1 MGGIAEP
8 LERVLILIPVGV
20 LANDEVPDCDSSV
33 RSTDACHLPN
43 DPTGAFD
50 VMERQPANHDVERV
64 GRTRDVL
71 GVTSDEVD
79 VLCLPFSLRLSCDFE
94 RRSRQIYSDHR
105 LTAIG
110 EAERHVTG
118 AGSDLEYAVARV
130 DVSCFNQASDSLR
143 IAHRRG
149 RRVCIS
155 LFRKRVEQFA
165 YDRTGQSCAT
175 VTRIQERVRMG

>member
-1 MGGIAEP
+1 
-8 LERVLILIPVGV
+8 
-20 LANDEVPDCDSSV
+20 
-33 RSTDACHLPN
+33 
-43 DPTGAFD
+43 
-50 VMERQPANHDVERV
+50 MERQPANHDVERV

-130 DVSCFNQASDSLR
+130 DVSCLLQPGER
-143 IAHRRG
+143 
-149 RRVCIS
+149 
-155 LFRKRVEQFA
+155 FA
-165 YDRTGQSCAT
+165 PDRSP
-175 VTRIQERVRMG
+175 TRSPRMHQPVS

>member
-1 MGGIAEP
+1 MIDFHAVFSDYSDQFTDWEGVNMGGIAEP

-50 VMERQPANHDVERV
+50 VMEANRQ
-64 GRTRDVL
+64 TT
-71 GVTSDEVD
+71 TSNESGGHGMSSAS
-79 VLCLPFSLRLSCDFE
+79 LLTKSTFSVSRFRCVFRAIS
-94 RRSRQIYSDHR
+94 SGARQIYSDHR

-118 AGSDLEYAVARV
+118 AGSDLEYAVARRRQLLQPGERFAP
-130 DVSCFNQASDSLR
+130 DRSPTRSPRMHQPVS
-143 IAHRRG
+143 
-149 RRVCIS
+149 
-155 LFRKRVEQFA
+155 
-165 YDRTGQSCAT
+165 
-175 VTRIQERVRMG
+175 